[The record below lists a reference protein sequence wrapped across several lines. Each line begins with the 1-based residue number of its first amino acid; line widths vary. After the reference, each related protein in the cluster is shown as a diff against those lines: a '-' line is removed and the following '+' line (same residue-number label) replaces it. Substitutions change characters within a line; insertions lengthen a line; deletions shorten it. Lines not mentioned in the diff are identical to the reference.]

1 MKGGQS
7 AMTNATLS
15 ATNPEHG
22 ASSSPWTTILWI
34 IWTILLVGGAIG
46 LVQRFTAGHMG
57 AGYGSYVPWGLWIGL
72 YFLGIGISGGSF
84 IIGAVGYI
92 LGTPGFSRP
101 EDLRT
106 AIVLSL
112 AALIPAFVG
121 VGLDLGHTGRLFKVL
136 TSPTFTSMMAF
147 NAWMYNVFVVVAIVS
162 WLLTFSSTSLWLKP
176 LLVFGAFL
184 SILFPSQSGVFFEAV
199 RTNEFWNSPIL
210 SVLFLA
216 SAIALGS
223 GGLLFVR
230 VLLGQGPS
238 DQNSYDNAVR
248 WLRIITVLA
257 ILVYL
262 AFEFA
267 EYSIVLWNPGQQSPN
282 LHFLLFGGY
291 WQVFWIV
298 HLLLGV
304 LIPLALFASTRKGIW
319 AFAAFLVTVGFAAAR
334 MCILV
339 PGQVSGQI
347 PGLQQAFQDAR
358 LTYSYHPTSMEYLV
372 GFFMV
377 AVGMAIFYVGM
388 RLSNTLASRSQQ
400 QA

>member
-1 MKGGQS
+1 
-7 AMTNATLS
+7 MTNATLS
-15 ATNPEHG
+15 VRNPNHG
-22 ASSSPWTTILWI
+22 ASSSPWTTILWV
-34 IWTILLVGGAIG
+34 IWIILLVGGAIG
-46 LVQRFTAGHMG
+46 VVQRFTGGHHG

-92 LGTPGFSRP
+92 LGTPGFNKP
-101 EDLRT
+101 EELRT
-106 AIVLSL
+106 AIVMSL

-121 VGLDLGHTGRLFKVL
+121 VGLDLGHTERLFKVL

-147 NAWMYNVFVVVAIVS
+147 NAWMYNVFVVVAALS
-162 WLLTFSSTSLWLKP
+162 WLLTFRSTSIWLKP
-176 LLVFGAFL
+176 LLLFGAFL

-199 RTNEFWNSPIL
+199 RTNEFWHSPIL

-223 GGLLFVR
+223 AALLFVR
-230 VLLGQGPS
+230 VLLGQGLR
-238 DQNSYDNAVR
+238 DQDNYDYAVR
-248 WLRIITVLA
+248 WLRIIAVLA

-282 LHFLLFGGY
+282 VDFLLFGGY
-291 WQVFWIV
+291 WQVFWLV

-304 LIPLALFASTRKGIW
+304 LVPLGLFAATAKGLW
-319 AFAAFLVTVGFAAAR
+319 ALGAILVAVGFAAAR

-339 PGQVSGQI
+339 PGQISGQI

-372 GFFMV
+372 GLFMV
-377 AVGMAIFYVGM
+377 AVGMAIFYLGM
-388 RLSNTLASRSQQ
+388 RLNNTLASRSQQ